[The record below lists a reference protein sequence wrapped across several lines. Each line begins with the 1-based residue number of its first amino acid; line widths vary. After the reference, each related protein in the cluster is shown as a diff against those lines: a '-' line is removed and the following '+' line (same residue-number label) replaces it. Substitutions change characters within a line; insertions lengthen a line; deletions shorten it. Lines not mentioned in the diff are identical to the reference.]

1 MTISISVVR
10 KSKKYMS
17 KVHITLIAF
26 KDVQI
31 ALGLFTVFVTPLVN
45 VCVFQWWG
53 IFSDYF
59 RLHIT
64 VFISH

>member
-53 IFSDYF
+53 FSV
-59 RLHIT
+59 I
-64 VFISH
+64 ISGYT